1 MIEEFKS
8 EGLTFQSKDRKL
20 GEKLSEE
27 DRNVLRNQI
36 IIRKYLFDDFPEFLG
51 LFNNNINKQNH
62 CIDNAMIL
70 LGINEIDFNNFIDV
84 KLQINK
90 LNEFTWTRSKNP
102 SEINSGVSTV
112 GEISEKLVEAAFGNL
127 VDNEN
132 FFSSKGNDK
141 VKSYGDFVLLC
152 LPNNLWMSVK
162 SGFSRERLLAS
173 GYSNDILGIGFFED
187 FEEFTSDAKNRNLK
201 KVGFLAI
208 YCPDFPVNEEQILEG
223 SSTFAKIKDFY
234 TREGKDMPQNINGN
248 PFLRKLSSLNTDVKK
263 LLNEKNIKNRSTI
276 GF

>member
-1 MIEEFKS
+1 
-8 EGLTFQSKDRKL
+8 
-20 GEKLSEE
+20 
-27 DRNVLRNQI
+27 
-36 IIRKYLFDDFPEFLG
+36 
-51 LFNNNINKQNH
+51 
-62 CIDNAMIL
+62 MIL

-208 YCPDFPVNEEQILEG
+208 YCPDFPVNEEQIREG
-223 SSTFAKIKDFY
+223 SSTFGKIKDFY
-234 TREGKDMPQNINGN
+234 T
-248 PFLRKLSSLNTDVKK
+248 
-263 LLNEKNIKNRSTI
+263 
-276 GF
+276 